1 MLLLAVETST
11 ARSSVALATEDG
23 VLAAAELGRDR
34 RHGEFASP
42 AIAELLHHA
51 GRTVGDLTHVAAG
64 TGPGL
69 YTGLRVGL
77 VTAATIAASRD
88 LPCVAVP
95 GPDALAHRVRH
106 TDRRIAVVLDA
117 RRKEVYLSQYDP
129 YQGGAQR
136 RGDLAV
142 GTPEEAARALADDL
156 DPLLLVG
163 DGTAAVG
170 EHLHRLA
177 EESGHDLDLRTGG
190 PDTDQPTAA
199 DLALVALR
207 RLEGAGHH
215 SGADADTAIGG
226 PEVLRPRY
234 LREADARIG
243 WEERGRLHGG
253 AGDQPQRPDGAGSE
267 RPSGAESQRRDGA
280 GSERPDGA
288 DA

>member
-11 ARSSVALATEDG
+11 ARSSVALATPDG

-51 GRTVGDLTHVAAG
+51 GCAVGDLTHVAAG

-77 VTAATIAASRD
+77 VTAATIAATHD

-106 TDRRIAVVLDA
+106 TDRHVAVVLDA
-117 RRKEVYLSQYDP
+117 RRKEVYLGEYDTCD
-129 YQGGAQR
+129 GGVER

-156 DPLLLVG
+156 GPLLLVG
-163 DGTAAVG
+163 DGTEVVAA
-170 EHLHRLA
+170 HLRELA
-177 EESGHDLDLRTGG
+177 AASGHDLDLRTGG
-190 PDTDQPTAA
+190 LDTDQPTAA
-199 DLALVALR
+199 DLALVALQ
-207 RLEGAGHH
+207 RLDGAGHD
-215 SGADADTAIGG
+215 GGLEGTGGIGG
-226 PEVLRPRY
+226 PEVLRPLY

-253 AGDQPQRPDGAGSE
+253 AGA
-267 RPSGAESQRRDGA
+267 
-280 GSERPDGA
+280 
-288 DA
+288 